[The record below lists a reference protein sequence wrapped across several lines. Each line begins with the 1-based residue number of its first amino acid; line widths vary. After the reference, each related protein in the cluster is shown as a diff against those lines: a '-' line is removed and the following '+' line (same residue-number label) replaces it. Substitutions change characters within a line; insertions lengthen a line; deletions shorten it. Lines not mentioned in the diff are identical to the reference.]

1 MNTTTDFPG
10 GLVTPDLVARL
21 SKLTGVD
28 AAAVDKAVK
37 ILVALAVASMARK
50 TATPA
55 GAADAM
61 EALPEE
67 KEPGLVKSLLAAL
80 KGEVPGELPADKMQA
95 IYGGGANAMMSFL
108 GKKLGFPPGP
118 LATLFTPLLDE
129 QLAITV
135 KDRKLDA
142 AGFAGMFREAN
153 DAFLK
158 EPANAE
164 AAALVREAIATG
176 DQAGELRLGFTEHE
190 LREIGIAPMSAYC
203 LVALASPSGVRGTI
217 EEMKAANQ
225 VSTELLKEV
234 APVSLLGTVFG
245 GGLGAAAE
253 KELQERSK
261 DDTRLVETIRGAISI
276 VKAKAAG
283 ELESFRSL
291 VRGIARGTAE
301 ASKEGGFLGFGG
313 VQVSAEERE
322 ALGKVE
328 AALE

>member
-10 GLVTPDLVARL
+10 GLVTPDLIARL

-28 AAAVDKAVK
+28 AAAVEKAVA
-37 ILVALAVASMARK
+37 ILVSLAVASMARK

-55 GAADAM
+55 GAAAAM
-61 EALPEE
+61 QTLPEE
-67 KEPGLVKSLLAAL
+67 KEPGLLKSLLAAL
-80 KGEVPGELPADKMQA
+80 KGEVPDELPADKMQA

-108 GKKLGFPPGP
+108 GKRLGFPLGP
-118 LATLFTPLLDE
+118 LASLFTPLLDE

-135 KDRKLDA
+135 RERNLDA
-142 AGFAGMFREAN
+142 AGFAGMFRQAN
-153 DAFLK
+153 DAFLAD
-158 EPANAE
+158 PANGE
-164 AAALVREAIATG
+164 AVALVLGAIATG
-176 DQAGELRLGFTEHE
+176 DQAESLRSRFTEHE
-190 LREIGIAPMSAYC
+190 LLEVGIAPMSAYC

-217 EEMKAANQ
+217 EEMKAASQ

-261 DDTRLVETIRGAISI
+261 DDARLVETIRGAILI
-276 VKAKAAG
+276 VKAKAAE